1 MKSKAQRPTKKIEEQ
16 ERSKERSARESDLQ
30 QNADLQQIT
39 NLQQNTNL
47 SQITNL
53 QQNTDLSQNTVL
65 QQNGFD
71 KSRQIG
77 PKTLLIQLTLF
88 GVQMPKSFCI
98 KDRCEN

>member
-1 MKSKAQRPTKKIEEQ
+1 MKSKAQRPIKKTEEQ

-39 NLQQNTNL
+39 NLQQNTDL
-47 SQITNL
+47 P
-53 QQNTDLSQNTVL
+53 QNIVL

-71 KSRQIG
+71 RSRQIG

-88 GVQMPKSFCI
+88 GPQRPKSFCI
-98 KDRCEN
+98 EVIMP